1 VETIA
6 FLEALIRALGR
17 GWSARYGVIAPYGVF
32 GVTLTSD
39 VGGWVQVVPS
49 LVRGPVVVWSPFT
62 FTQGAPHYDLYTDDG
77 QLTRTAV
84 VADAVARLESWRR
97 SRDPLGRVAARL
109 ARTGA
114 KRSRRAAR
122 TTEIDVPR
130 MGAGARMARGASPVG
145 LTSMDEAP
153 VAAAPVAAA
162 PVAAAPIDDVPVAAA
177 PLAAVSMEAQAVVA
191 ANEPL
196 ADVLRDKGLGQVA
209 RARKLAKARDPDHAA
224 RELLAIARRVSGDA
238 RANALDVLATV
249 GRAEDGPELAR
260 YLEDPERS
268 VQRVAIDGVKRTG
281 YAAAVPALAAL
292 VLGRDAKPNSSRS
305 RVAREAAIAMKVLSG
320 KRGAAAL
327 TGYMTS
333 EDPRVREAACVA
345 FTMFDNPGTKQ
356 ARPLLERLLAD
367 DDARVAK
374 AAKRALAMR

>member
-1 VETIA
+1 METIA

-49 LVRGPVVVWSPFT
+49 LVRGPVVIWSPFP
-62 FTQGAPHYDLYTDDG
+62 FTQGTPHYDLYTDDG
-77 QLTRTAV
+77 RLTRTAV
-84 VADAVARLESWRR
+84 VTDAVARLESWRR
-97 SRDPLGRVAARL
+97 SRDPLGRVADRL

-122 TTEIDVPR
+122 TTEMDVPR
-130 MGAGARMARGASPVG
+130 MLAGARLARGASLVG
-145 LTSMDEAP
+145 ATPAEGAPEAAAP
-153 VAAAPVAAA
+153 EAAAPEAAAPEAAAPEAAAPV
-162 PVAAAPIDDVPVAAA
+162 D
-177 PLAAVSMEAQAVVA
+177 AQGVVA
-191 ANEPL
+191 AIEPL
-196 ADVLRDKGLGQVA
+196 ADVLRDKGLGQIA
-209 RARKLAKARDPDHAA
+209 RARKLAKSRDPDHAA
-224 RELLAIARRVSGDA
+224 RELLAIARRASGDA
-238 RANALDVLATV
+238 RANALDVLASV
-249 GRAEDGPELAR
+249 GRPEDGPELAR

-305 RVAREAAIAMKVLSG
+305 HVAREAAIAMKVLSG

-356 ARPLLERLLAD
+356 ARPLLERLLTD

-374 AAKRALAMR
+374 AARRALAVR

>member
-6 FLEALIRALGR
+6 FLEALIRALGH

-49 LVRGPVVVWSPFT
+49 LVRGPVVIWSPFT
-62 FTQGAPHYDLYTDDG
+62 FTQGTPHYDLYTDDG
-77 QLTRTAV
+77 RLTRTAV
-84 VADAVARLESWRR
+84 VADAVAHLESWRR
-97 SRDPLGRVAARL
+97 SRDPLGRVAERL

-122 TTEIDVPR
+122 TTELDVPR
-130 MGAGARMARGASPVG
+130 MLAGARLARGGPPVG
-145 LTSMDEAP
+145 ATPAEGAP
-153 VAAAPVAAA
+153 VAAAPVAA
-162 PVAAAPIDDVPVAAA
+162 VPV
-177 PLAAVSMEAQAVVA
+177 ETEEVVA
-191 ANEPL
+191 AIEPL
-196 ADVLRDKGLGQVA
+196 AEVLRDKGLGQIA
-209 RARKLAKARDPDHAA
+209 RARKLAKERDPDHAA
-224 RELLAIARRVSGDA
+224 RELLAIARRASGDA
-238 RANALDVLATV
+238 RANALDVLAAV
-249 GRAEDGPELAR
+249 GRPEDGPELAR

-292 VLGRDAKPNSSRS
+292 VLGRDAKPNSGRS

-345 FTMFDNPGTKQ
+345 FTMFENPGTKQ

-367 DDARVAK
+367 GDARVVK
-374 AAKRALAMR
+374 AARRALATL